1 MILYKCTL
9 FSFSKKAKSVGK
21 TLCLFYLTRN
31 LSVRYNADADTIQ
44 IYYNDQWI
52 DWEAARIQA
61 TVLFNGIA
69 GTGLATDL
77 ITGFTQINAS
87 YGTSYSVSNEYITM
101 SGKGNNTSGTIQPRF
116 RSANTIDITSY
127 SKLIIEC
134 ESVFNSGAP
143 AVGFTAAASTK
154 PSTGN
159 IITLSVGTKE
169 LDISGLSGAYYLWF
183 DGVVNANGTAKISK
197 ISLK

>member
-1 MILYKCTL
+1 M
-9 FSFSKKAKSVGK
+9 
-21 TLCLFYLTRN
+21 
-31 LSVRYNADADTIQ
+31 RYNEDTDTIQ
-44 IYYNDQWI
+44 VYYDDTWI

-61 TVLFNGIA
+61 TVLFDGIA

-77 ITGFTQINAS
+77 ITGITQINAA
-87 YGTSYSVSNEYITM
+87 YGTSYSVSNQYITM
-101 SGKGNNTSGTIQPRF
+101 KGVGNNTSGTIQPRF
-116 RSANTIDITSY
+116 RSTNTIDLTNY

-143 AVGFTAAASTK
+143 TVGFTADASKK

-159 IITLSVGTKE
+159 IITLSIGTNE
-169 LDISGLSGAYYLWF
+169 LDISRLSGAYYLWF